1 MGVYACEPIRRG
13 EVVAMWGGRVIP
25 VEEIYYYNE
34 ELRRYLIQVEEGL
47 FLTPSWPTEPAEYFN
62 HSCDPNTGL
71 SGQSALVAMRD
82 IEAGEEV
89 CFDYAMS
96 ESHPLFEFDCHC
108 GTALCR
114 GRTSAE
120 DWRNRESADP
130 LCRLFLA
137 LSAAPHR
144 GAAPDRA
151 DRAELGA
158 PGLQVVSAVPDSNVR
173 GVCGAG
179 LAPPG
184 RARAP
189 PGRVGPLLHRSARSL
204 TPPSSGGA
212 LRRSSGKIGRR
223 TW

>member
-1 MGVYACEPIRRG
+1 MEQMAEPPPAPMHYLSPKLEARPAPHKGGMGVYACEPIRRG

-82 IEAGEEV
+82 IVAGEEV

-108 GTALCR
+108 GSPQCR

-120 DWRNRESADP
+120 DWRNRELQIRYAGYFSPYLQRRID
-130 LCRLFLA
+130 A
-137 LSAAPHR
+137 LRRVEPVA
-144 GAAPDRA
+144 
-151 DRAELGA
+151 AELE
-158 PGLQVVSAVPDSNVR
+158 VVAASRSNVR
-173 GVCGAG
+173 RVSGWR
-179 LAPPG
+179 G
-184 RARAP
+184 RARS
-189 PGRVGPLLHRSARSL
+189 R
-204 TPPSSGGA
+204 
-212 LRRSSGKIGRR
+212 
-223 TW
+223 

>member
-1 MGVYACEPIRRG
+1 MEQMAEPPPAPMHYLSPKLEARPAPNKGGMGVYACEPIRRG

-120 DWRNRESADP
+120 DWRNRELQIRYAGYFSP
-130 LCRLFLA
+130 YLQRRIEA
-137 LSAAPHR
+137 LRRIEPIAPAPEPELEVVAAAR
-144 GAAPDRA
+144 
-151 DRAELGA
+151 
-158 PGLQVVSAVPDSNVR
+158 SNVR
-173 GVCGAG
+173 RVSGWRG
-179 LAPPG
+179 G
-184 RARAP
+184 RARS
-189 PGRVGPLLHRSARSL
+189 R
-204 TPPSSGGA
+204 
-212 LRRSSGKIGRR
+212 
-223 TW
+223 

>member
-1 MGVYACEPIRRG
+1 MIEGDRTVMEQMAEPPPAPMHYLSPKLAARPAPNKGGMGVYACEPIRRG

-96 ESHPLFEFDCHC
+96 ESHPLFEFECHC

-114 GRTSAE
+114 GQTSAE
-120 DWRNRESADP
+120 DWRNRELQIRYAGYFSP
-130 LCRLFLA
+130 YLQRRIEA
-137 LSAAPHR
+137 LRRIEPIAP
-144 GAAPDRA
+144 AP
-151 DRAELGA
+151 ELE
-158 PGLQVVSAVPDSNVR
+158 VVSAVRSNVR
-173 GVCGAG
+173 RVSGWRG
-179 LAPPG
+179 G
-184 RARAP
+184 RARS
-189 PGRVGPLLHRSARSL
+189 R
-204 TPPSSGGA
+204 
-212 LRRSSGKIGRR
+212 
-223 TW
+223 

>member
-1 MGVYACEPIRRG
+1 MAEPPPAPMHYLSPKLEARPAPKKGGMGVYACEPIRRG

-96 ESHPLFEFDCHC
+96 ESHPLFEFDCSC

-114 GRTSAE
+114 SRTSAE
-120 DWRNRESADP
+120 DWRNRELQIRYAGYFSPYLQRRIEALRRIEPIAP
-130 LCRLFLA
+130 L
-137 LSAAPHR
+137 P
-144 GAAPDRA
+144 
-151 DRAELGA
+151 ELE
-158 PGLQVVSAVPDSNVR
+158 VVSAVRSNVR
-173 GVCGAG
+173 RVSGWRA
-179 LAPPG
+179 G
-184 RARAP
+184 RARS
-189 PGRVGPLLHRSARSL
+189 R
-204 TPPSSGGA
+204 
-212 LRRSSGKIGRR
+212 
-223 TW
+223 

>member
-1 MGVYACEPIRRG
+1 MHYLSPKLEAWPAPNMGWMGVYACEPIRHG
-13 EVVAMWGGRVIP
+13 EVVAPRGGRVIP

-108 GTALCR
+108 GSKLCR

-120 DWRNRESADP
+120 DWRNRELQIRYAGYFSPYLQRRIEAIRRVEPVDVEP
-130 LCRLFLA
+130 VAAA
-137 LSAAPHR
+137 L
-144 GAAPDRA
+144 
-151 DRAELGA
+151 E
-158 PGLQVVSAVPDSNVR
+158 VVSGSRSNVR
-173 GVCGAG
+173 RVAG
-179 LAPPG
+179 W
-184 RARAP
+184 R
-189 PGRVGPLLHRSARSL
+189 GRVRSR
-204 TPPSSGGA
+204 
-212 LRRSSGKIGRR
+212 
-223 TW
+223 

>member
-82 IEAGEEV
+82 IAAGEEV

-120 DWRNRESADP
+120 DWRNRELQIRYAGYFSP
-130 LCRLFLA
+130 YLQRRIEA
-137 LSAAPHR
+137 LRRIEPIAP
-144 GAAPDRA
+144 AP
-151 DRAELGA
+151 ELE
-158 PGLQVVSAVPDSNVR
+158 VVSAVRSNVR
-173 GVCGAG
+173 RVSGWRG
-179 LAPPG
+179 G
-184 RARAP
+184 RARS
-189 PGRVGPLLHRSARSL
+189 R
-204 TPPSSGGA
+204 
-212 LRRSSGKIGRR
+212 
-223 TW
+223 

>member
-1 MGVYACEPIRRG
+1 MAEPPPAPMHYLSPKLEARPAPNKGGMGVYACEPIRRG

-96 ESHPLFEFDCHC
+96 ESHPLFEFECHC
-108 GTALCR
+108 GTERCR
-114 GRTSAE
+114 GRMSAE
-120 DWRNRESADP
+120 DWRDRELQIRYAGYFSPYLQRRIEA
-130 LCRLFLA
+130 LRRLEPIA
-137 LSAAPHR
+137 VEPAVP
-144 GAAPDRA
+144 
-151 DRAELGA
+151 ELE
-158 PGLQVVSAVPDSNVR
+158 VVSGSRGNVR
-173 GVCGAG
+173 RVAG
-179 LAPPG
+179 WRG
-184 RARAP
+184 RARS
-189 PGRVGPLLHRSARSL
+189 R
-204 TPPSSGGA
+204 
-212 LRRSSGKIGRR
+212 
-223 TW
+223 

>member
-1 MGVYACEPIRRG
+1 MTVISKRAQWPGSNGKRVEQREDPPPAPMHYLSPKLEARPAPNKGGMGVYACEPIRRG

-96 ESHPLFEFDCHC
+96 ESHPLFE
-108 GTALCR
+108 
-114 GRTSAE
+114 
-120 DWRNRESADP
+120 
-130 LCRLFLA
+130 
-137 LSAAPHR
+137 
-144 GAAPDRA
+144 
-151 DRAELGA
+151 
-158 PGLQVVSAVPDSNVR
+158 
-173 GVCGAG
+173 
-179 LAPPG
+179 
-184 RARAP
+184 
-189 PGRVGPLLHRSARSL
+189 
-204 TPPSSGGA
+204 
-212 LRRSSGKIGRR
+212 
-223 TW
+223 

>member
-1 MGVYACEPIRRG
+1 MHYLSPKLEARPAPKKGGMGVYACDPIRRG

-25 VEEIYYYNE
+25 VEEIYRYDE

-96 ESHPLFEFDCHC
+96 ESHPLFEFDCCC

-114 GRTSAE
+114 GRMGAE
-120 DWRNRESADP
+120 DWRNRELQIRYAGYFSPYLQRRIEALRRIEPVAP
-130 LCRLFLA
+130 L
-137 LSAAPHR
+137 P
-144 GAAPDRA
+144 
-151 DRAELGA
+151 ELE
-158 PGLQVVSAVPDSNVR
+158 VVSAVRSNVR
-173 GVCGAG
+173 RVSSWRA
-179 LAPPG
+179 G
-184 RARAP
+184 RARS
-189 PGRVGPLLHRSARSL
+189 R
-204 TPPSSGGA
+204 
-212 LRRSSGKIGRR
+212 
-223 TW
+223 

>member
-1 MGVYACEPIRRG
+1 MEQMAEPPPAPMHYLSPKLEARPAPNKGGMGVYACEPIRRG

-82 IEAGEEV
+82 IEPGEEV

-108 GTALCR
+108 GSPLCR

-120 DWRNRESADP
+120 DWCKRKI
-130 LCRLFLA
+130 
-137 LSAAPHR
+137 
-144 GAAPDRA
+144 
-151 DRAELGA
+151 
-158 PGLQVVSAVPDSNVR
+158 AVDGVR
-173 GVCGAG
+173 HVFVGAG
-179 LAPPG
+179 LVP
-184 RARAP
+184 AR
-189 PGRVGPLLHRSARSL
+189 GPLAV
-204 TPPSSGGA
+204 SSKPLAVAGTKF
-212 LRRSSGKIGRR
+212 LREPVRGRP
-223 TW
+223 

>member
-1 MGVYACEPIRRG
+1 MHYLSPKLEARPAPNKGGMGVYACEAIRRG

-108 GTALCR
+108 GSPLCR
-114 GRTSAE
+114 SRTSAE
-120 DWRNRESADP
+120 DWRNRELQLRYAGYFSP
-130 LCRLFLA
+130 YLQRRIEA
-137 LSAAPHR
+137 LRRIEPIAAEPV
-144 GAAPDRA
+144 AA
-151 DRAELGA
+151 E
-158 PGLQVVSAVPDSNVR
+158 LQVVSANRTNVR
-173 GVCGAG
+173 RVSGWRGA
-179 LAPPG
+179 
-184 RARAP
+184 RARS
-189 PGRVGPLLHRSARSL
+189 R
-204 TPPSSGGA
+204 
-212 LRRSSGKIGRR
+212 
-223 TW
+223 